1 MVGSISEGFGAD
13 WRFFMPVEHI
23 NLFSQEALFRL
34 CADSGFGLHS
44 WIRFGSG
51 NTAGSVPAANKC
63 AMDIIAK
70 KHGFGDTLAALF
82 VK

>member
-1 MVGSISEGFGAD
+1 
-13 WRFFMPVEHI
+13 MPVEHI